1 MLAVADHCYCYHH
14 TRDAD
19 NAALERDKDRDAT
32 RTAVLALT
40 ERSSALRCAV
50 PFTPPPS
57 TRNLYNAS
65 FKVYHCVLRE
75 YANDMITVWNF
86 TITDKHMTP
95 LVRLKTQTY
104 ENLQIHLLHLLLYT
118 ISKHIVMNCF
128 GL

>member
-40 ERSSALRCAV
+40 ERSPALRRAA

-57 TRNLYNAS
+57 QTRNLYNAS
-65 FKVYHCVLRE
+65 FKVYHCVLCE
-75 YANDMITVWNF
+75 YANDITTVWNF
-86 TITDKHMTP
+86 VIPRQTNNARPTRSLDLRKSANSLVACIT
-95 LVRLKTQTY
+95 LNVLGTQ
-104 ENLQIHLLHLLLYT
+104 
-118 ISKHIVMNCF
+118 
-128 GL
+128 